1 MRKIISFFLIAVFLI
16 IPVSAASSSSPD
28 VEYVQKAG
36 FWTWAAGQNEFLHGL
51 IGSTG
56 ASCPNS
62 EDGYHHASSYQRP
75 EASWGGLTGY
85 YKCICDLCGA
95 EFKAYESDL
104 QQSYEAQVEELP
116 APSYNSSGKL
126 LLPLSHDYIKITCD
140 EGSVAN
146 AYVYRHCEHY
156 TGSLGLS
163 YSIHPSGS
171 LESDKHYLFCLD
183 CNVSSISLVPLSG
196 KSSFSYRSG
205 RSVECTFFY
214 SATAPI
220 DGYFTIS
227 PGQACS
233 VNFLN
238 SDGRYN
244 SIVSIGEVEVSP
256 TFFLS
261 YGSFQSSKFFAK
273 GDKISFSFS
282 IRESGG
288 GRSLSVQA
296 FTPIVEVVPFT
307 TLSDNFYNIQSRP
320 TSITGNYGIIGD
332 NGQIIKVEGD
342 KIVNETNNTIYNPA
356 TGETHTL
363 SDWSYNYTDRSYT
376 VTTETGDTITVTYGD
391 ENVTIKEGDTTY
403 NIYYLVDGGGSETPG
418 PEVCDHDWAE
428 DSTIRPTCS
437 TPGKITMTCSKC
449 SQTKTENLP
458 ALGHNW
464 TVDRTVQTSYDEQG
478 NLVQQGYTI
487 YKCSVCGEQYKDSEG
502 TGPPGTPG
510 GSGPGSSG
518 GDGEKSIW
526 EKIGEF
532 FGTIG
537 GGFLEIIGAVAGKLL
552 DALTKLAEML
562 LGKLKT
568 VVETILTIF
577 DEVPALFGGFLD
589 FLGAVFPFLPPE
601 ITTILTFGV
610 IAITFI
616 GILKAVRR

>member
-1 MRKIISFFLIAVFLI
+1 MRKIVSFLLIAVFLI
-16 IPVSAASSSSPD
+16 IPVSAATSSSSD
-28 VEYVQKAG
+28 VEYVQKSG
-36 FWTWAAGQNEFLHGL
+36 FWTWAAGKGKPLNGI
-51 IGSTG
+51 IGHTFG
-56 ASCPNS
+56 AVCPNS

-104 QQSYEAQVEELP
+104 QQSYDSQVAELP
-116 APSYNSSGKL
+116 AQGYTSDGGLMVFIPVSSLFVSTYFNDIVYWDCTHCDKHTKPSSWPFSVNIDENTHVCTLSPRSG
-126 LLPLSHDYIKITCD
+126 
-140 EGSVAN
+140 
-146 AYVYRHCEHY
+146 
-156 TGSLGLS
+156 GSLLNQ
-163 YSIHPSGS
+163 YW
-171 LESDKHYLFCLD
+171 
-183 CNVSSISLVPLSG
+183 
-196 KSSFSYRSG
+196 
-205 RSVECTFFY
+205 
-214 SATAPI
+214 I
-220 DGYFTIS
+220 D
-227 PGQACS
+227 
-233 VNFLN
+233 VNFLYH
-238 SDGRYN
+238 SLCPVSGFYSTCGGIVDAYYLDGKN
-244 SIVSIGEVEVSP
+244 QKIDCSLDFQKVGSNIVYYS
-256 TFFLS
+256 L
-261 YGSFQSSKFFAK
+261 
-273 GDKISFSFS
+273 GDIFSFSFTVQLG
-282 IRESGG
+282 SG
-288 GRSLSVQA
+288 RKFAYLSPSSLVLSVTPDTA
-296 FTPIVEVVPFT
+296 FGGVT
-307 TLSDNFYNIQSRP
+307 YNITSRP

-342 KIVNETNNTIYNPA
+342 KIVNETNNTYYNPA
-356 TGETHTL
+356 TGTTDTIT
-363 SDWSYNYTDRSYT
+363 DWSYNYEDRSYT
-376 VTTETGDTITVTYGD
+376 LTLGGGTTTTVTYGD